1 VGREPKAGVSGGQA
15 ALAAI
20 MVGGIGLTALL
31 LRPDSPLFAKGKGP
45 LGGKSLVVVALA
57 AAWLGA
63 GLLVNGR
70 YRRGLDYDRRL
81 APVEQRLAD
90 TVRYVLATIPFAL
103 PVLLLALHRFDA
115 RKGPPPPP
123 PTNQSPSLPHIP
135 SSSPLS
141 STRHAQTSLPGWL
154 AHTFVIIGIVLFV
167 ALAAFAALFLWRLFH
182 RPVRKPYG
190 ASYGSLDDEQESL
203 AQAVDSGRRA
213 LLDGDDARAAVIA
226 CYAAMETSL
235 AASGIAR
242 RASDSPQDLLERA
255 SAGGLLT
262 GPAPGALTVL
272 FREARY
278 STHPMD
284 PGHRDR
290 AAAALTEIAAQLD
303 RRAAASAQDTADA
316 ADTSAPATAE
326 TAS

>member
-1 VGREPKAGVSGGQA
+1 MAVGREPKAGVSGGQA

-31 LRPDSPLFAKGKGP
+31 LRSDSPLFAKGQGP
-45 LGGKSLVVVALA
+45 LGQKSLVVVALA

-63 GLLVNGR
+63 GVLLNSR
-70 YRRGLDYDRRL
+70 YQQRLDHNRHL

-90 TVRYVLATIPFAL
+90 VVRYVLATIPFAL
-103 PVLLLALHRFDA
+103 PVLLLVLHRFDPH
-115 RKGPPPPP
+115 KGTLP
-123 PTNQSPSLPHIP
+123 PTNGRPRTLPPYTPSTP
-135 SSSPLS
+135 PLS
-141 STRHAQTSLPGWL
+141 SARHAQGSIPGWL
-154 AHTFVIIGIVLFV
+154 AHTLVVIGIVLFV
-167 ALAAFAALFLWRLFH
+167 GLVAFAARFLWKLFH
-182 RPVRKPYG
+182 RPVRKPYD
-190 ASYGSLDDEQESL
+190 ASYATLDDEQESL

-235 AASGIAR
+235 AASGMAR

-262 GPAPGALTVL
+262 GAAPGALTAL

-284 PGHRDR
+284 RGHRDR
-290 AAAALTEIAAQLD
+290 AAAALAEIAAQLD
-303 RRAAASAQDTADA
+303 RRAAA
-316 ADTSAPATAE
+316 TAE
-326 TAS
+326 AAS